1 MGNIVY
7 YKGTLEEM
15 NAVDAKISLNCNWP
29 VGGTTRWAVPRETI
43 DSGIY
48 AIPVPTGSHGF
59 DKAAMT
65 NGVDEMEV
73 QMVNFPIVDEG

>member
-1 MGNIVY
+1 MY
-7 YKGTLEEM
+7 YVGTLEEM
-15 NAVDAKISLNCNWP
+15 NAVDAKISINCNWP

-43 DSGIY
+43 DSDIY

-65 NGVDEMEV
+65 IGVDEIEV
-73 QMVNFPIVDEG
+73 QTVIFPEVDSE

>member
-1 MGNIVY
+1 MY
-7 YKGTLEEM
+7 YAGTLEEM

-29 VGGTTRWAVPRETI
+29 VGGTARWAVPRETI

-48 AIPVPTGSHGF
+48 AIPVPAGSHGF

-65 NGVDEMEV
+65 IGVDEIEV
-73 QMVNFPIVDEG
+73 QTVIFPEADSE